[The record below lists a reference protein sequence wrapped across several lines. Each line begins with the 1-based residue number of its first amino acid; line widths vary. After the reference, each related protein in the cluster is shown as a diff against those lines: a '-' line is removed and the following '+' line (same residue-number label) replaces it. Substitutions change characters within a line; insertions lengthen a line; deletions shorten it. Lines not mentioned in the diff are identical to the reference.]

1 MQWLEAFWTKEGKGI
16 PKDAPKKTGLALIAD
31 ILAREWWELVKL
43 NLLFLLASLPL
54 VTLPAALFAIAHVC
68 RLIVEDRNVYL
79 LRDFREAMR
88 AHALRASLWAIITAG
103 AVSAGTYAII
113 IYGTYAQDALIYVLP
128 LTVSLVATVFA
139 AVVSSYFVM
148 VSVAG
153 RGSIRTA
160 LRQAALAA
168 LLHPLP
174 ALASLAVV
182 ALLWL
187 AHVLFYPVSVFM
199 PAMVNFSFGMFAVAF
214 GAHGAVAQVLAP
226 SGEALQDREI

>member
-31 ILAREWWELVKL
+31 ILRREWWELVKL

-54 VTLPAALFAIAHVC
+54 VTLPAALFAMAHVC

-79 LRDFREAMR
+79 LRDFLEAMR
-88 AHALRASLWAIITAG
+88 AHALRASLWALGTAG
-103 AVSAGTYAII
+103 AISAGAYAIVA
-113 IYGTYAQDALIYVLP
+113 YGTHARDSLIYAVP
-128 LTVSLVATVFA
+128 LTVSLVATVFV
-139 AVVSSYFVM
+139 AVTSSYFVM

-153 RGSIRTA
+153 RGPIRFGV
-160 LRQAALAA
+160 RRAALAA

-174 ALASLAVV
+174 MLAALAVI

-187 AHVLFYPVSVFM
+187 AHILFYPVSVFM

-214 GAHGAVAQVLAP
+214 GAQGAVAQVLAP
-226 SGEALQDREI
+226 SGEAFEDRET

>member
-31 ILAREWWELVKL
+31 ILRREGWELVKL

-54 VTLPAALFAIAHVC
+54 VTLPAALFGMAHVC

-79 LRDFREAMR
+79 LRDFLEAMR
-88 AHALRASLWAIITAG
+88 AHALRASLWALVTAG
-103 AVSAGTYAII
+103 TISAGTYAII
-113 IYGTYAQDALIYVLP
+113 TYGTYARDALIYALP
-128 LTVSLVATVFA
+128 LTVSLVVTVLVA
-139 AVVSSYFVM
+139 IASSYFVM
-148 VSVAG
+148 VSVTG
-153 RGSIRTA
+153 SGSIG
-160 LRQAALAA
+160 LSIRQAALAA
-168 LLHPLP
+168 LMHPLP